1 MKTQKFIQTQVYNL
15 PENSTIN
22 TPLLSTFVGQFW
34 SDIFKPLTLKHKEVH
49 LVLMCKVLYAGSTN
63 GYKTLGDARRVN
75 FEDLNLYVQYLSN
88 KINVLNDSYTV
99 LPCINIEFTYFIN
112 KTKADENRLLK
123 QNMDYK
129 VASHG
134 FNNYNL
140 PLSMNPEDYGVTIAT
155 QDLGGSAMRYVV
167 KNDRLVFTIE
177 TSENGLTNNVR
188 IEGLTD
194 ITWVDTKLNG
204 DTFKREIS
212 KNVIY
217 VSNGKVVAKEKE
229 LPAKP
234 FSKLALDK
242 KVANSDIFMTMGARG
257 PLKQFFTQMSLNLT

>member
-75 FEDLNLYVQYLSN
+75 FEDQKLFVEFLSN
-88 KINVLNDSYTV
+88 RLNFLTDSYTV
-99 LPCINIEFTYFIN
+99 SPCSKIEFSYFIN

-134 FNNYNL
+134 FNNLNL
-140 PLSMNPEDYGVTIAT
+140 PLSMNPEDYGVILAVQEFDDKVTYI
-155 QDLGGSAMRYVV
+155 V
-167 KNDRLVFTIE
+167 KNDIHIFTLDMSKEGTVSNVSVTGAARL
-177 TSENGLTNNVR
+177 S
-188 IEGLTD
+188 
-194 ITWVDTKLNG
+194 WVDTKLN
-204 DTFKREIS
+204 DETFKREIS

-217 VSNGKVVAKEKE
+217 ISNGKVVAKEKE
-229 LPAKP
+229 LPSKP
-234 FSKLALDK
+234 FSKITLDK
-242 KVANSDIFMTMGARG
+242 KISESNVFMTMGARG
-257 PLKQFFTQMSLNLT
+257 PLKPFYIIIVLNPT